1 MDSRRR
7 PGRLCGTLDEVT
19 SRRLLL
25 RPGVHVLRRSADRLQ
40 VGLDPDRAVVL
51 PDTVTVRAVL
61 AALASPGT
69 ARPGEYDVRTIELLT
84 AAGLV
89 VDAGTL
95 LPLLPTGP
103 TREPVVP
110 RPDTAALAAS
120 DGDAVGKLV
129 TARTGAA
136 VRVTATGDGAE
147 EVAAILVGLL
157 AAAGVSCPAPGAAS
171 ARGERDGRRTSPPR
185 ATGDARRAEV
195 LVSVGEPARELLDG
209 WVRDGVPHL
218 LLRLVEG
225 HVVVGPFVRPGETAC
240 LRCLDAHHADVDPA
254 WPLLVAQ
261 HAAAAGHGR
270 EDAVPEPVDSVLATL
285 GAAWAAREVLSVAE
299 GRSPATTETTV
310 RLDPHLT
317 RIETQDWPRHPECG
331 CSGL

>member
-7 PGRLCGTLDEVT
+7 PRRLCGTLDEVT
-19 SRRLLL
+19 SHRLLL

-51 PDTVTVRAVL
+51 PDTDATRAVL

-69 ARPGEYDVRTIELLT
+69 ARPGEYDVRTIDLLT
-84 AAGLV
+84 GAGLV
-89 VDAGTL
+89 VDAATL

-103 TREPVVP
+103 TAEPGVP

-120 DGDAVGKLV
+120 DGDDVGRLV
-129 TARTGAA
+129 AARTGAA
-136 VRVTATGDGAE
+136 VHVTATGGGAE
-147 EVAAILVGLL
+147 EVARTLTGLL
-157 AAAGVSCPAPGAAS
+157 AAAGVRCRAPKAPSPDGA
-171 ARGERDGRRTSPPR
+171 RRSSRPT
-185 ATGDARRAEV
+185 ATGEARPVEV

-240 LRCLDAHHADVDPA
+240 LRCLDAHHTDVDPA

-261 HAAAAGHGR
+261 HATAALHGR

-285 GAAWAAREVLSVAE
+285 GAAWAAREVLSAAE
-299 GRSPATTETTV
+299 GRSPATTATTV